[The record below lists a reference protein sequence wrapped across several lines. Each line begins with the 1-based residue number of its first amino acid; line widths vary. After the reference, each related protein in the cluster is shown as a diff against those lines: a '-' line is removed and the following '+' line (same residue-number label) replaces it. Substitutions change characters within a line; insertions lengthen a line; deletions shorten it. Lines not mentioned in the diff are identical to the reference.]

1 MAVRRVRRVVRR
13 IDPWTV
19 LKVSMVFNAIA
30 GLIFVLGVWVVWS
43 LLLQRGVPDRI
54 VEIFEA
60 IRITITV
67 DGELYFR
74 IVVFMAVVGAIAFT
88 GIMTLSAVLYNLIAD
103 LVGGL
108 ELTVLEETYNV
119 PEQPVGP
126 QRVRPA
132 VHRPETDNGAGTTTE
147 PRGRM
152 PRPSRRRK
160 VDVAPGE
167 PAAPDVAPPQEA
179 RPEGAQPQPVAEE
192 APTVVKTAT
201 DA

>member
-19 LKVSMVFNAIA
+19 LKVSVVFNAIA
-30 GLIFVLGVWVVWS
+30 GMVFVLGVWVVWS

-74 IVVFMAVVGAIAFT
+74 IVLFLAIVGSIAMT
-88 GIMTLSAVLYNLIAD
+88 GIMTLGAVLYNLIAD
-103 LVGGL
+103 LVGGV

-119 PEQPVGP
+119 PPQEAAP

-132 VHRPETDNGAGTTTE
+132 VHRESSGNGAVTRTQRRPVE
-147 PRGRM
+147 PPM
-152 PRPSRRRK
+152 PKP
-160 VDVAPGE
+160 DAPRE
-167 PAAPDVAPPQEA
+167 DDAPV
-179 RPEGAQPQPVAEE
+179 PEPVAEE
-192 APTVVKTAT
+192 DETTAAAGIART
-201 DA
+201 R